1 MERDYRALLL
11 DTLLGILSS
20 EIRKNV
26 KDYNDL
32 RMRACDIISHALNKR
47 FESDIRESSDD
58 KERVY
63 SKENIKKNLDYVRVY
78 VNDFYIFD
86 EDSDDVTLHEIS
98 VRREMKK
105 IIGELYEVFN

>member
-11 DTLLGILSS
+11 DTLRGILSS

-32 RMRACDIISHALNKR
+32 RMRACDIISHALTIR
-47 FESDIRESSDD
+47 FERDLAESNDD
-58 KERVY
+58 MERVY
-63 SKENIKKNLDYVRVY
+63 SKENIKKNLEYVRVY

-86 EDSDDVTLHEIS
+86 ENSDDVTLHEIS
-98 VRREMKK
+98 VRKEMKK
-105 IIGELYEVFN
+105 IIIELYEVFN